1 MPCQYSRSNYS
12 LSAKENEVISTEIKK
27 LLKKKVLVH
36 GTTEYNEFISGIFT
50 RNKKDGSKRMVLNL
64 KNFNKFVNYNYF
76 RMESINNGLNIIRP
90 NVYMASID
98 LKDAFF
104 SVPIHSTHQKYLKF
118 TFNNLFQFTCMPNGY
133 GSAMRVFTKISK
145 VPFEYLRSLGH
156 NSVVYVDDSYLQ
168 GDTYQTCLDNISDT
182 IKLLRELG
190 FVIHTEKSVLILS
203 QTIVFLG
210 FIISSKNMTLS
221 LNGEKKNKIKTI
233 LTDCLYKYKIS
244 LRELARILEN
254 IVANFPVVTYGPLH
268 YRHLEREK
276 ITGLKYHEGNFEGK
290 IRLSAKAKAEIQ
302 WWINNNDNS
311 CQHINIFNPDMTIY
325 TDASLTGRGITDGIS
340 SSRGLWHKAELE
352 HLNVLEL
359 KAIEIGIYKYCKNK
373 YFLHVSVMCDNVTAI
388 SYVNNMGDMK
398 SQTGNNIACRIWDF
412 CTKKHSCGFQ
422 RHIYQE
428 QSILRQISNLEYW
441 RMLLSGN
448 SILLFFIKLLKNL
461 ENQTQ
466 ISLLL
471 ELISNQIDMCLGIQ
485 NQRQWLSMPSLLPGT
500 TIISTCSHF

>member
-1 MPCQYSRSNYS
+1 M
-12 LSAKENEVISTEIKK
+12 
-27 LLKKKVLVH
+27 
-36 GTTEYNEFISGIFT
+36 
-50 RNKKDGSKRMVLNL
+50 
-64 KNFNKFVNYNYF
+64 
-76 RMESINNGLNIIRP
+76 
-90 NVYMASID
+90 
-98 LKDAFF
+98 
-104 SVPIHSTHQKYLKF
+104 
-118 TFNNLFQFTCMPNGY
+118 
-133 GSAMRVFTKISK
+133 
-145 VPFEYLRSLGH
+145 RSLG
-156 NSVVYVDDSYLQ
+156 DSYLQ

-190 FVIHTEKSVLILS
+190 FVIHTEKSVLIPS

-233 LTDCLYKYKIS
+233 LTDCLG
-244 LRELARILEN
+244 N

-311 CQHINIFNPDMTIY
+311 CHHINISNPDITIY
-325 TDASLTGRGITDGIS
+325 TDASLTGWGITDGIS
-340 SSRGLWHKAELE
+340 PSRGLWHKAELE

-412 CTKKHSCGFQ
+412 CTIKQLWVSAA
-422 RHIYQE
+422 HI
-428 QSILRQISNLEYW
+428 
-441 RMLLSGN
+441 
-448 SILLFFIKLLKNL
+448 
-461 ENQTQ
+461 
-466 ISLLL
+466 
-471 ELISNQIDMCLGIQ
+471 
-485 NQRQWLSMPSLLPGT
+485 PGT
-500 TIISTCSHF
+500 INIEADK